1 MEMIKRLSLY
11 KIRDLAL
18 NSGIYVYNVQQF
30 SNLINRDK
38 NISRVYMNRMVH
50 NGLAIKLFNGR
61 ISFIDDDFII
71 ASQMIFPSYISM
83 NSALLFH
90 NMTEQVARYVEC
102 ITTINSMNY
111 YDLGI
116 IYHKIKPRLFFGY
129 KRYAK
134 NGSYIFVAD
143 PEKAVFDGLY
153 YGIFSMDDV
162 REFKEKIDF
171 SGLIG
176 NLSMLH
182 DKRISGIV
190 GALS

>member
-1 MEMIKRLSLY
+1 MGMMERLSLY
-11 KIRDLAL
+11 KIRALAL
-18 NSGIYVYNVQQF
+18 NSGVYVYGVQQF

-90 NMTEQVARYVEC
+90 NMTEQVTRYVEC
-102 ITTINSMNY
+102 VTTVNSMNY

-116 IYHKIKPRLFFGY
+116 IYHKIKPKLFFGY
-129 KRYAK
+129 KRYTE

-162 REFKEKIDF
+162 MEIKEKIDF
-171 SGLIG
+171 SGLID

-182 DKRISGIV
+182 NKKISGIMRI
-190 GALS
+190 LS